1 MSKFNIQSYQVSSS
15 DYTHQSL
22 SGGKYNVPETLN
34 RQLIEF
40 MIQNPQFCLCEK
52 LPKKFPLY
60 FDIDGLEDYEIN
72 EILDFLYENVNE
84 YFNEKNVKMYILNNK
99 VKENNYHIYFPD
111 LIVNKIKARFIC
123 NILNKELE
131 NDVFDSNAYNSCF
144 RLPYTG
150 KYDRRKEKKLDI
162 ESKYVFTETLYN
174 KFPKSYNL
182 VDKILSVSIRIS
194 CDKDETELS
203 KKLKNELSK
212 NNTTDINSVIDAKN
226 IDISN
231 IKNIDEKELSN
242 RDKYYQHE
250 LTKNNN
256 HFLNHILDNCLKN
269 YRRDDYKEWIKM
281 IYIFKNTK
289 LPISELISWSKKSE
303 KFDHHSINKIN
314 EIVNKRELKNVENK
328 QVGFKTLL
336 SMAIEDNANEFK
348 KIKFGVS
355 KYEYFELT
363 FSIQRIKTLIHQ
375 EEKGMAILANS
386 LLKNRIVCDSSLKKP
401 VFHYWDGDLWKEDIV
416 NYIIFIISD
425 FLCSALF
432 LLKSRHDFSV
442 EKATGE
448 KDHLLSKEE
457 EGLLKNLIRR
467 VHTITFI
474 GNIKKWLI
482 SMHNDMQII
491 KKFDKN
497 PDVLSVQNGLIELKT
512 GKLRPRFYNDYNTF
526 FLDVDYNGLSTDVS
540 DIDKFFSSIMVERD
554 EMVKFNQKFL
564 GYSITGHTDEQR
576 FAIWNGNGSNGK
588 SLTIQLLEELLEEG
602 KYFNTLSGD
611 ALSTKI
617 KGGAAT
623 TMYNGL
629 EGARLVFL
637 DESDKNQE
645 LNEGI
650 IKRFSGQS
658 TIKIRSL
665 YGEERPVK
673 LKCQIILATNHLP
686 KITDDPALHRRLL
699 YIPFD
704 AKFVDS
710 KKLNKFKGNKKYKL
724 KLTSQKLKEMIS
736 KEKLLVWLVQGAM
749 LWYKEKLED
758 IPDVI
763 KNITESY
770 LIESDPL
777 LDFIAEKYNEDED
790 SKISLSQFKEDY
802 ETYTNTVLTLKEFK
816 KELKTKDICIKKIKG
831 IEYVLNYTLSNNTE

>member
-1 MSKFNIQSYQVSSS
+1 MTKFNIQSYQVSDS

-22 SGGKYNVPETLN
+22 AGGKYNVPENLK
-34 RQLIEF
+34 RQMIEF

-60 FDIDGLEDYEIN
+60 FDIDGLEEYEIN
-72 EILDFLYENVNE
+72 EILDFLYENIND
-84 YFNEKNVKMYILNNK
+84 YFSENNVKMYVLNNK
-99 VKENNYHIYFPD
+99 VKETNFHIYFPD
-111 LIVNKIKARFIC
+111 LVVNKIKARFIC

-150 KYDRRKEKKLDI
+150 KYDRRKDTKLDI
-162 ESKYVFTETLYN
+162 ESKYEFTDSTYN
-174 KFPKSYNL
+174 DFPKKYNL
-182 VDKILSVSIRIS
+182 IDKILSVSIRTS
-194 CDKDETELS
+194 MEKDETELS

-212 NNTTDINSVIDAKN
+212 NNTSDINSIIDEKN
-226 IDISN
+226 VDIRI
-231 IKNIDEKELSN
+231 IKDNDEKELSY
-242 RDKYYQHE
+242 RDKYYHHE
-250 LTKNNN
+250 LTKNDN
-256 HFLNHILDNCLKN
+256 HFLKHILDNCLKN

-281 IYIFKNTK
+281 IYIFKNAK
-289 LPISELISWSKKSE
+289 LPLSELITWSRKSE
-303 KFDHHSINKIN
+303 KFDTHSVEKIN
-314 EIVNKRELKNVENK
+314 EIVNKRELNAKESK

-336 SMAIEDNANEFK
+336 SMAIEDNATEFK
-348 KIKFGVS
+348 NIKFGVS

-363 FSIQRIKTLIHQ
+363 FSIQRIKALIHQ

-386 LLKNRIVCDSSLKKP
+386 LLKSRIVCDSSTKKP
-401 VFHYWDGDLWKEDIV
+401 MFHYWDGDLWKEDIV

-442 EKATGE
+442 EKATSE
-448 KDHLLSKEE
+448 KDHLLCKEE
-457 EGLLKNLIRR
+457 EMLLKNLIRR
-467 VHTITFI
+467 AHTITFI
-474 GNIKKWLI
+474 GNIKKWLV
-482 SMHNDMQII
+482 SMHNDTQII
-491 KKFDKN
+491 KKFDNN

-512 GKLRPRFYNDYNTF
+512 GVLRPRFYNDYNTF
-526 FLDVDYNGLSTDVS
+526 FLDVDYPGLNTDVS

-554 EMVKFNQKFL
+554 EMVRFNQKFL
-564 GYSITGHTDEQR
+564 GYSITGHTDEQL

-588 SLTIQLLEELLEEG
+588 SLTIQLLEDLLEEG

-611 ALSTKI
+611 ALCTKI

-629 EGARLVFL
+629 EGTRLVFL

-650 IKRFSGQS
+650 IKRFTGQS

-710 KKLNKFKGNKKYKL
+710 NKLNKFQGNKKYKL

-736 KEKLLVWLVQGAM
+736 KEKLLVWLVQGAI
-749 LWYKEKLED
+749 LWYNEKLED

-777 LDFIAEKYNEDED
+777 LDFISEKYKEDED
-790 SKISLSQFKEDY
+790 SMISFMQFKEDY
-802 ETYTNTVLTLKEFK
+802 ETHTNTMLTAREFR

-831 IEYVLNYTLSNNTE
+831 TEYILNYSFDNDAE